1 MAKMT
6 VQPVQ
11 KRLSSRRLDMS
22 GSWEMM
28 SWTAPKM
35 AIQACREIPQGS
47 SCWPPAPVHSGWYRR
62 YIPCRRLQPSRPR
75 CSLP

>member
-6 VQPVQ
+6 VQAVQ
-11 KRLSSRRLDMS
+11 KRLSSRRLEMS

-47 SCWPPAPVHSGWYRR
+47 SCSPAGPAHSGWYSR
-62 YIPCRRLQPSRPR
+62 YIPCSRLQPSRP
-75 CSLP
+75 CWLLP